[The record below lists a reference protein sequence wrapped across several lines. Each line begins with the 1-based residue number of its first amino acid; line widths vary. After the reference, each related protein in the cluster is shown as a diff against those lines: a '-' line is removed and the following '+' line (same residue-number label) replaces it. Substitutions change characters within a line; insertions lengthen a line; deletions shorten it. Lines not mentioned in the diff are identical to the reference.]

1 MVTHSIP
8 MPSLS
13 FLFRFSRQMGEEG
26 SSELYIYTAWLSSS
40 DCYCFYTCMHVGC
53 FYFTLGNLH
62 PKYRS
67 TLKSIQLLALIKNE
81 HLKQYG
87 MDSVLRYI
95 TADVAKLEKVWLY
108 MYIYSFSFKFG
119 IVIMCSIYT

>member
-1 MVTHSIP
+1 MVRDA
-8 MPSLS
+8 S
-13 FLFRFSRQMGEEG
+13 FS
-26 SSELYIYTAWLSSS
+26 
-40 DCYCFYTCMHVGC
+40 CV
-53 FYFTLGNLH
+53 
-62 PKYRS
+62 
-67 TLKSIQLLALIKNE
+67 IKNE

-119 IVIMCSIYT
+119 IAIMCSIYT